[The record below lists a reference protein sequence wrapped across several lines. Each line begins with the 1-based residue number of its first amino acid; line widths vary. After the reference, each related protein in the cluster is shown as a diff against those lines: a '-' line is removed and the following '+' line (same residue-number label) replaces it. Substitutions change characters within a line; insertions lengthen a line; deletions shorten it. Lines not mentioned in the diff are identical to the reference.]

1 MLGAAHMAIAVG
13 IGQPEI
19 EHEQRFCPGA
29 LAPLDRP
36 VTVRIQGEEGV
47 PRTRHAHRVRIRD
60 TRCVQ
65 GNRLPAAL
73 RQCGGRGLLDAV
85 ERADLGRTFH
95 GRHGAGAR
103 RQADHPQDD
112 GADERFT
119 VHRVSPRV
127 RRRVPCCKFRT
138 GRPRM
143 SSALARARRG
153 FVAEVERRNPHEPE
167 FVQAACELA
176 ESVMPLVLDNADYRK
191 ARILERM
198 AEPDRVISFRVCWED
213 DAGEVRVNR
222 AWRVQFN
229 RALGPYKG
237 GMRFSA
243 GVTPSVLKF
252 LGFEQTFKNALT
264 GLPMGG
270 GKGGADF
277 DPHGASEREVMRFC
291 KALMAELYRHIAPH
305 VDVPAGDVGVGSREI
320 GYLFGEYSRLTNRF
334 EGGVLTGKGLTFGGS
349 AVREEATGYGVICM
363 LINALEH
370 HGRGLEGQR
379 VAISGAGNVALH
391 AAEKACAEGARV
403 VTLSDSDGTAWC
415 ADGFDAE
422 QIDWIKAL
430 KLERRGR
437 ISEAAQHLR
446 GVEFH
451 DGGKPWRLPCD
462 IALPAAIENDIDEDA
477 ARALLEHDLVALAE
491 GANMPVTA
499 NAGKRLREAG
509 VVFLPAKAANAGGV
523 AVSGLEQSQNAT
535 RVSWSR
541 DTVERRLHEIM
552 RDIHDDCV
560 ANGGAGA
567 VTDYVRGANVAAFE
581 RVARAMLAYG
591 IA

>member
-1 MLGAAHMAIAVG
+1 
-13 IGQPEI
+13 
-19 EHEQRFCPGA
+19 
-29 LAPLDRP
+29 
-36 VTVRIQGEEGV
+36 
-47 PRTRHAHRVRIRD
+47 
-60 TRCVQ
+60 
-65 GNRLPAAL
+65 
-73 RQCGGRGLLDAV
+73 
-85 ERADLGRTFH
+85 
-95 GRHGAGAR
+95 
-103 RQADHPQDD
+103 
-112 GADERFT
+112 
-119 VHRVSPRV
+119 
-127 RRRVPCCKFRT
+127 
-138 GRPRM
+138 M
-143 SSALARARRG
+143 SAALARARRD

-176 ESVMPLVLDNADYRK
+176 ESVMPLVQDNAEYRA

-349 AVREEATGYGVICM
+349 AVREEATGYGVVCM

-422 QIDWIKAL
+422 QIAWIKAL

-437 ISEAAQHLR
+437 ISEAADHLR
-446 GVEFH
+446 RVEFH
-451 DGGKPWRLPCD
+451 RGEQPWRLPCD
-462 IALPAAIENDIDEDA
+462 IALPAALENDIDEDD
-477 ARALLEHDLVALAE
+477 ARCLLDHELVALAE

-499 NAGKRLREAG
+499 GASKRLREAG

-567 VTDYVRGANVAAFE
+567 VTDYFRGANVAAFE

-591 IA
+591 LV